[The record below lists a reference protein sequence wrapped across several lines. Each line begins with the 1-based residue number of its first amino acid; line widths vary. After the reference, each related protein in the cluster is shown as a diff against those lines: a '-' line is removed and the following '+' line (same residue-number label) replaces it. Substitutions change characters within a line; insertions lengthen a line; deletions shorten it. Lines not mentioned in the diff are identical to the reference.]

1 MHFFCTLKNVIIH
14 FIVILFS
21 LSNLQIL
28 KKTHHRIID
37 VTIFLYLASVPCVIP
52 IIVIQ
57 KHEQSMYCFIIYS
70 HGVIYSILCMY
81 LT

>member
-1 MHFFCTLKNVIIH
+1 MYFFYTLKKVIIH

-28 KKTHHRIID
+28 KRTHLRITD
-37 VTIFLYLASVPCVIP
+37 VMTFLYLASVPCVTP

-57 KHEQSMYCFIIYS
+57 KYEQSMYCFIIYS
-70 HGVIYSILCMY
+70 HGVVYW
-81 LT
+81 

>member
-1 MHFFCTLKNVIIH
+1 MYFLYTLNKVIIH
-14 FIVILFS
+14 FTVILFS

-37 VTIFLYLASVPCVIP
+37 VTTFLYLASVPCVTP

-57 KHEQSMYCFIIYS
+57 KHEQSMYWFIVYS
-70 HGVIYSILCMY
+70 HGVIY
-81 LT
+81 

>member
-1 MHFFCTLKNVIIH
+1 MYFFYTLNKVIIH

-28 KKTHHRIID
+28 KKTHRRIID
-37 VTIFLYLASVPCVIP
+37 VTTFLYLASVPCVTP

-57 KHEQSMYCFIIYS
+57 KHEQSMYCFIVYS
-70 HGVIYSILCMY
+70 HGVIY
-81 LT
+81 